1 LQSLIAAGRV
11 DDVGR
16 VAPSATTCPSKNGNA
31 PQVYRD
37 GDVCS
42 VAAQFD
48 IVVNLL
54 TFPQGPAK
62 LGAVLYQV
70 MAELP
75 GVKIIGSRTDAV
87 GRTGTAIEDPSSGDV
102 LVLDPTTGALLE
114 TETLLTGRAPTA
126 GASPGLPVGI
136 VLSSNTY
143 GPYGIVK
150 GEGLT
155 PSE

>member
-1 LQSLIAAGRV
+1 LIAAGRV

-16 VAPSATTCPSKNGNA
+16 VAPSATACPSKNGNA
-31 PQVYRD
+31 PQIYVD
-37 GDVCS
+37 GEVCN

-48 IVVNLL
+48 IVNNLL
-54 TFPQGPAK
+54 VSPQGPAK

-75 GVKIIGSRTDAV
+75 GVKLIGSRTDAI

-114 TETLLTGRAPTA
+114 TETLVTRSAPMA
-126 GASPGLPVGI
+126 GVAPGLPIGTAI
-136 VLSSNTY
+136 NANTY
-143 GPYGIVK
+143 GPHGVVN

-155 PSE
+155 P